1 MSRDARPLPTSE
13 NFSTVALIDVDQ
25 VATLLG
31 VSARTVRR
39 MADSGAMPRPR
50 HLNTLIR
57 WSRTEI
63 EAWVNA
69 GCPNCRPSKA
79 RAT

>member
-13 NFSTVALIDVDQ
+13 NFSTVALIDMDQ

-50 HLNTLIR
+50 RLNTLIR
-57 WSRTEI
+57 WSRLEI
-63 EAWVNA
+63 EAWVKA
-69 GCPNCRPSKA
+69 GCPSCRPSKWGA
-79 RAT
+79 R

>member
-1 MSRDARPLPTSE
+1 MSAPVLSPLVDSLAT
-13 NFSTVALIDVDQ
+13 LIDVEQ

-50 HLNTLIR
+50 RLNTLIR
-57 WSRTEI
+57 WSRLEI
-63 EAWVNA
+63 EAWVKA
-69 GCPNCRPSKA
+69 GCPSCRPSKA